1 MHIYLTGNLTRYI
14 MRQLFWGCV
23 LVIILV
29 TAIIWLSQSLRFIDW
44 MVNRGLPIEVF
55 LYLGFLVSSNFV
67 PVILPLA
74 VFLAVIIIYLRLIK
88 DSELVAM
95 FAAGL
100 SPSLLM
106 MPTYILVAIVSLF
119 SYFMAF
125 YGLPVAYHT
134 YKNLQSQLS
143 RVYTGVLLQ
152 EGVFTQMSEG
162 VTIFIRDRDANN
174 PSLLHNVLISDER
187 NPNQSIIVTA
197 KDGVLVSAN
206 NGPKILLTKGHR
218 QELDYKTGHMS
229 FLDFDNYMLEI
240 ERLQNGFTSR
250 TLLSTERF
258 IGDLFDPS
266 DVTDVALL
274 SLFRVEAHRRL
285 SSPLLIPA
293 FAAVALACLLGAFG
307 GARRGYGVR
316 ITVAV
321 TVILAVQM
329 IYFGFTGLAASHPF
343 FNIMLY
349 VLPVITFIIAMGF
362 VYHWGQ
368 LLRAHNITLKWL
380 ATNRFWRLYTRKRA

>member
-1 MHIYLTGNLTRYI
+1 MHVYLTGNLTRYI

-23 LVIILV
+23 LVVILV

-67 PVILPLA
+67 PIILPLA

-106 MPTYILVAIVSLF
+106 MPTYILVGIVSLF

-162 VTIFIRDRDANN
+162 VTIFIRDRDSNN
-174 PSLLHNVLISDER
+174 PSLLRNVLISDER

-197 KDGVLVSAN
+197 KNGVLVSAD

-229 FLDFDNYMLEI
+229 FLDFDDYMLEI
-240 ERLQNGFTSR
+240 ERLQRGFNNR

-258 IGDLFDPS
+258 IGDLLDPS

-307 GARRGYGVR
+307 GARRGYSVR
-316 ITVAV
+316 IAVAV
-321 TVILAVQM
+321 TVILSVQM
-329 IYFGFTGLAASHPF
+329 LFFGFSGLAASHPF

-349 VLPVITFIIAMGF
+349 ILPLITFVIAMGF

-368 LLRAHNITLKWL
+368 LLRAQNITLKWL
-380 ATNRFWRLYTRKRA
+380 ATNRFWRLSPNKRA

>member
-1 MHIYLTGNLTRYI
+1 MRHYLFGDLTRYI
-14 MRQLFWGCV
+14 MRQLIWSCV
-23 LVIILV
+23 LVIILI
-29 TAIIWLSQSLRFIDW
+29 TSIIWLSQSLRFIDW

-67 PVILPLA
+67 PIILPIA
-74 VFLAVIIIYLRLIK
+74 VFLAVIIVYLRLIK

-100 SPSLLM
+100 SPNLLM
-106 MPTYILVAIVSLF
+106 LPAYILVVMVSLF

-134 YKNLQSQLS
+134 YKELQSKMS

-152 EGVFTQMSEG
+152 EGVFTQMGEG
-162 VTIFIRDRDANN
+162 VTIFIRDRDADN

-187 NPNQSIIVTA
+187 NPNQSVIVTA
-197 KDGVLVSAN
+197 KNGVLVSAD

-240 ERLQNGFTSR
+240 ERLQSAFSTR

-258 IGDLFDPS
+258 IGDLFNP
-266 DVTDVALL
+266 TDVSDAGLL

-285 SSPLLIPA
+285 ASPLLIPA
-293 FAAVALACLLGAFG
+293 FAAVALASLLGAFG

-321 TVILAVQM
+321 TVILSVQM
-329 IYFGFTGLAASHPF
+329 IFFGFTGLAAGHPF

-349 VLPVITFIIAMGF
+349 FLPIITFTIAMGF

-368 LLRAHNITLKWL
+368 LLRAHNVTLKWL
-380 ATNRFWRLYTRKRA
+380 AASPYWQFYSKKRA